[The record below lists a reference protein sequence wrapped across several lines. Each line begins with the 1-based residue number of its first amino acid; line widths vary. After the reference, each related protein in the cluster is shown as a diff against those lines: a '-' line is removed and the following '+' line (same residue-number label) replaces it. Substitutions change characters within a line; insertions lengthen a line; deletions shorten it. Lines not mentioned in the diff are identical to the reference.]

1 MLDSHP
7 GLLLQFRHER
17 EPAMSELD
25 KLKEKI
31 AYLKV
36 WLGVS
41 LVTDISLL
49 GWLASH
55 AQEPINLLLLVGF
68 SAMVVVSVFV
78 LALHRRIERNLK
90 KLRDL

>member
-1 MLDSHP
+1 
-7 GLLLQFRHER
+7 
-17 EPAMSELD
+17 MSELD
-25 KLKEKI
+25 ELKEKI

-36 WLGVS
+36 WLGAS

-55 AQEPINLLLLVGF
+55 AQEPINLLLLAGF
-68 SAMVVVSVFV
+68 SAMIIVSIFV
-78 LALHRRIERNLK
+78 LVLHRRIEHNLK